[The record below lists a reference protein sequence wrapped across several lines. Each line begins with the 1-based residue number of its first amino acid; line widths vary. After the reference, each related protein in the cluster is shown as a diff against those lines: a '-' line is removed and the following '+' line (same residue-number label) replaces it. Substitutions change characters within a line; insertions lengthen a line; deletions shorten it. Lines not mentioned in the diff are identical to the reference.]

1 MMSINLIAVG
11 KLKEDYL
18 RAASAEYAKRLQAF
32 CTLKITEV
40 DECRLSDR
48 PSEAEIKNALET
60 EAKVMR
66 EMSMQ
71 DILPQVIKYINYV
84 QDSMSKVNGLSFL
97 EETLERLVKLSNEIV
112 NKNKE
117 LEKGLKELGKISSI
131 EKKADYASTELKKQ
145 MEELRNV
152 VDTLEGILPKEYWP
166 IPTYFDILS

>member
-60 EAKVMR
+60 EAKSIMKHAKGLIIPMCI
-66 EMSMQ
+66 EGKQMKSEALSEK
-71 DILPQVIKYINYV
+71 IEETALSGCSEISFVIGSSYGLADSVKNSGGFRL
-84 QDSMSKVNGLSFL
+84 SMSEMTFPHQLARIMLL
-97 EETLERLVKLSNEIV
+97 EQIYRAFMISA
-112 NKNKE
+112 
-117 LEKGLKELGKISSI
+117 GKSYH
-131 EKKADYASTELKKQ
+131 K
-145 MEELRNV
+145 
-152 VDTLEGILPKEYWP
+152 
-166 IPTYFDILS
+166 

>member
-60 EAKVMR
+60 EAKSIMKYAKGLIIPMCI
-66 EMSMQ
+66 EGKQMKSEALS
-71 DILPQVIKYINYV
+71 DKIEETALSGCSEISFVIGSSYGLADSVKNSGGLRL
-84 QDSMSKVNGLSFL
+84 SMSEMTFPHQLARIMLL
-97 EETLERLVKLSNEIV
+97 EQIYRAFMISA
-112 NKNKE
+112 
-117 LEKGLKELGKISSI
+117 GKSYH
-131 EKKADYASTELKKQ
+131 K
-145 MEELRNV
+145 
-152 VDTLEGILPKEYWP
+152 
-166 IPTYFDILS
+166 

>member
-60 EAKVMR
+60 EAKSIMKYAKGLIIPMCI
-66 EMSMQ
+66 EGKQMKSEALSEK
-71 DILPQVIKYINYV
+71 IEETALSGCSEISFVIGSSYGLADSVKNSGGLRL
-84 QDSMSKVNGLSFL
+84 SMSEMTFPHQLARIMLL
-97 EETLERLVKLSNEIV
+97 EQIYRAFMISA
-112 NKNKE
+112 
-117 LEKGLKELGKISSI
+117 GKSYH
-131 EKKADYASTELKKQ
+131 K
-145 MEELRNV
+145 
-152 VDTLEGILPKEYWP
+152 
-166 IPTYFDILS
+166 